1 MKKID
6 QLAFQKL
13 GIMIKSTNPILETAP
28 LVMVVGGYS
37 PNRSMYNPKTRKYGA
52 QIKGLINDVE
62 LIGISSTDIKCL
74 GKEYEALSKKQ
85 KKKCR
90 HPCSAIVNP
99 VLGRYK
105 RFHAEEGENEWENEG
120 EMYGHVGAFS
130 KDAAIV
136 CGGKSG
142 YDETNADLKKCWEW
156 DSEIN
161 RYVFHYP
168 FYYCLSV
175 IF

>member
-1 MKKID
+1 
-6 QLAFQKL
+6 
-13 GIMIKSTNPILETAP
+13 MIESTNHVLDTAP

-37 PNRSMYNPKTRKYGA
+37 PNRSMYNPKTRRYGG

-62 LIGISSTDIKCL
+62 LIGLSSTDIKCF
-74 GKEYEALSKKQ
+74 GQEYEALSRKQ

-105 RFHAEEGENEWENEG
+105 RFHAKEGENEWENEG

-156 DSEIN
+156 DSDIN
-161 RYVFHYP
+161 RYPKISSIIFHQ
-168 FYYCLSV
+168 LTV
-175 IF
+175 